1 MLPSLAPGKIV
12 IATSML
18 RPKVGR
24 IVVIQHDGLEK
35 IKRVTKAHS
44 SELFVE
50 GDNKASS
57 TDSRQFGWVSKT
69 LVIGVVIRPRWSRR
83 G

>member
-1 MLPSLAPGKIV
+1 MLPSLAHGKVV

-24 IVVIQHDGLEK
+24 TVVIQHDGLEK
-35 IKRVTKAHS
+35 IKRVTKVRDA
-44 SELFVE
+44 EIFVE

-57 TDSRQFGWVSKT
+57 TDSRQFGWVQKKSV
-69 LVIGVVIRPRWSRR
+69 LGVVIRPKWSRR